1 VRQPLLGPHSSTVR
15 KNERIADARISVC
28 TRTHVA
34 LLLQWMLRP
43 RRARRSPL
51 DRGGSEVIVFANL
64 DSANL
69 PVVPLCEFDHRPYLS
84 QRPPPSRSNSASPRL
99 SPGDPSHRRKYDD
112 TEDRDMASVTRGHA
126 RTTRSGRAA
135 HCSAQRSRQDAPLRP
150 SAANAMAYYLHKRDA
165 PTDTRAVVAQTG
177 TNDILCIRGSPRSV
191 RSSV

>member
-1 VRQPLLGPHSSTVR
+1 MRQPLLEPDFNTVR
-15 KNERIADARISVC
+15 ENERIANAQISVC
-28 TRTHVA
+28 TNTHLA
-34 LLLQWMLRP
+34 LLFQWMLRP
-43 RRARRSPL
+43 RGARRSPL
-51 DRGGSEVIVFANL
+51 ERGDTEVIVFVDL
-64 DSANL
+64 ESAK
-69 PVVPLCEFDHRPYLS
+69 PPTAPLCEFDHRQYLS

-135 HCSAQRSRQDAPLRP
+135 HCAAQRSRQDAPLRP